1 MSINRFESFK
11 MIFAMIIFGTIGVFV
26 RNIPL
31 QSGIIALVRGIIGAL
46 FLLLVTT
53 FKKRRISRTAIKDN
67 LFWLCISGTCIGFN
81 WILLFESYRYT
92 SIAVSTLCYYMAPI
106 IVILTSPFILR
117 ERLSIKKG
125 LCVFTAL
132 TGMVCISGI
141 FDTTNTDIRGLYGIL
156 LGLSAATLYAA
167 AIITN
172 KKLRSIDAYNKTI
185 FQLSVSSLVLLPYCY
200 LTSPSGSPVLTPITT
215 ILLLVVGI
223 VHTGIAYY
231 LYFGSMEHLSA
242 QSVAI
247 ISYIDPVIALLVSV
261 LLLNESMDSVD
272 FLGAALILGAA
283 FFSEFSLK
291 NREEVI

>member
-1 MSINRFESFK
+1 MSTNRLESFK
-11 MIFAMIIFGTIGVFV
+11 MVFAMIIFGTIGVFV

-31 QSGIIALVRGIIGAL
+31 QSGLIALVRGIIGAL
-46 FLLLVTT
+46 FLLLVTI
-53 FKKRRISRTAIKDN
+53 FKKRRISKTAIKDN

-141 FDTTNTDIRGLYGIL
+141 FDMANTDTRGLHGIL

-185 FQLSVSSLVLLPYCY
+185 FQLSVSSLVLLPYCC
-200 LTSPSGSPVLTPITT
+200 LSQSDSPVLTPITT

-261 LLLNESMDSVD
+261 LLLNESMDSVY